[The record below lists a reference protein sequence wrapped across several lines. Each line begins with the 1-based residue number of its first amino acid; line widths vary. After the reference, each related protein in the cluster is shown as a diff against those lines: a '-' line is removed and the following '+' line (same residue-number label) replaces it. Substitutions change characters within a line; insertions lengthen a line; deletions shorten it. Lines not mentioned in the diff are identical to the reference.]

1 MRLSPRA
8 RERSLEAHVALTL
21 ARCVL
26 ECAAIPSIGSRTASA
41 AGGEPRTQRASTTG
55 VRAIDDVSRRQ
66 TTGVTDASRIRPEP
80 PGTSGV
86 PPFLNTLLRVLLLIA
101 TLYIFLV
108 SVKLLG
114 TGFKMFGSEFSERL
128 IASTSNPFV
137 GLFIGI
143 LATSIVQSSSTTTS
157 TVVGFVAMGM
167 LSIENAVPII
177 MGANIGTTVTCAIVS
192 LGHVARPEE
201 FKRAFAAASV
211 HDFFNIITVLILFPL
226 ELATGFLAR
235 SATALS
241 RFLTGSEGMT
251 FASPI
256 KQVVGPAVD
265 MIKHVAVDIVGNHAA
280 ILVALIAFGLMIV
293 ALWLIVKQT
302 KAMALSKAEVLID
315 RVIGRSGMKGIALGA
330 GITAVIQS
338 SSVTTSLLVPL
349 AGAGVVKLEQV
360 FPIALGANIG
370 TTVTALMASLAGDSR
385 GLTIALVHLLF
396 NVAGIL
402 IIYPYRPLRRVPI
415 ILARKLAAAA
425 VRSKKV
431 VAFFVI
437 GLFYVVPGLLI
448 LITRLLK

>member
-1 MRLSPRA
+1 MLESASNSPD
-8 RERSLEAHVALTL
+8 SLQ
-21 ARCVL
+21 
-26 ECAAIPSIGSRTASA
+26 AATAN
-41 AGGEPRTQRASTTG
+41 GGEPQSSGPPQTGART
-55 VRAIDDVSRRQ
+55 IDDVSRRR
-66 TTGVTDASRIRPEP
+66 TTDVPPATRIDPLHPEP
-80 PGTSGV
+80 SGI
-86 PPFLNTLLRVLLLIA
+86 PPLLERTLRILLLIA
-101 TLYIFLV
+101 TLYVFLV
-108 SVKLLG
+108 SVKMLG
-114 TGFKMFGSEFSERL
+114 TGFKMFGSGFSERL
-128 IASTSNPFV
+128 IATTTNPFV

-211 HDFFNIITVLILFPL
+211 HDFFYLMTVLILFPL
-226 ELATGFLAR
+226 ELATGFLAK

-256 KQVVGPAVD
+256 KQVVGPAV
-265 MIKHVAVDIVGNHAA
+265 HVVKDAAVHLVGDHAA
-280 ILVALIAFGLMIV
+280 ILVAVFAFALMIG
-293 ALWLIVKQT
+293 ALWLLVKQT
-302 KAMALSKAEVLID
+302 KALALSRAEVMID
-315 RVIGRSGMKGIALGA
+315 RVIGRSGVPGIALGA

-349 AGAGVVKLEQV
+349 AGAGVVKLEKV

-396 NVAGIL
+396 NIAGIL

-415 ILARKLAAAA
+415 ILAQKLAEAA

-437 GLFYVVPGLLI
+437 GLFYAVPGLLI
-448 LITRLLK
+448 LIGRLLK

>member
-1 MRLSPRA
+1 MLESASISPN
-8 RERSLEAHVALTL
+8 SLGQSQPTVE
-21 ARCVL
+21 
-26 ECAAIPSIGSRTASA
+26 S
-41 AGGEPRTQRASTTG
+41 RASSGPPQTG
-55 VRAIDDVSRRQ
+55 ARTIDDVSRG
-66 TTGVTDASRIRPEP
+66 TLSPVTS
-80 PGTSGV
+80 SV
-86 PPFLNTLLRVLLLIA
+86 PPFLNKLLRILLLIA
-101 TLYIFLV
+101 TLYLFLV

-114 TGFKMFGSEFSERL
+114 TGFQMFGSGFSERL
-128 IASTSNPFV
+128 IASTSNPLV

-211 HDFFNIITVLILFPL
+211 HDFFNLMTVLILFPL
-226 ELATGFLAR
+226 ELMTGFLAK

-241 RFLTGSEGMT
+241 RFLTGSEGVT

-256 KQVVGPAVD
+256 KQVVGPAV
-265 MIKHVAVDIVGNHAA
+265 HVVKDAAIHLVGDHAA
-280 ILVALIAFGLMIV
+280 ILVAIFAFALMIS
-293 ALWLIVKQT
+293 ALWLLVKQT
-302 KAMALSKAEVLID
+302 KAMALSRAEVWVD
-315 RVIGRSGMKGIALGA
+315 RALGRSGVMGIALGA
-330 GITAVIQS
+330 GITSVIQS

-349 AGAGVVKLEQV
+349 AGAGVVKLEKV

-370 TTVTALMASLAGDSR
+370 TTVTALMASLAGDPR

-396 NVAGIL
+396 NIAGIL

-415 ILARKLAAAA
+415 ILAQKLASAA
-425 VRSKKV
+425 VHSKKV

-437 GLFYVVPGLLI
+437 GLFYAVPGLLI
-448 LITRLLK
+448 LIGRLLK